1 MSRQLPPMT
10 TWESVMHRARGADGR
25 PPVGAAAPG
34 DPSKEAEMVL
44 AHAGGYELIVP
55 LVMLVGL
62 LIIMRGGDPK
72 RDGEP
77 PVPPGHRRGRANA

>member
-1 MSRQLPPMT
+1 M
-10 TWESVMHRARGADGR
+10 
-25 PPVGAAAPG
+25 

-77 PVPPGHRRGRANA
+77 PVQPGHRRGRADG